1 MARLFVCDAAGLVTA
16 DIEVVGV
23 HLEDAFE
30 HELAESV
37 IRCAML
43 MALSTL
49 VEGGDWPSEALD
61 SMARLMGRMRE
72 DIVSR
77 KFN

>member
-16 DIEVVGV
+16 DIEAAGAY
-23 HLEDAFE
+23 LEDAFD
-30 HELAESV
+30 HELAEPV

-49 VEGGDWPSEALD
+49 LEGGRWPSEALE
-61 SMARLMGRMRE
+61 SMSEFMNRMRE
-72 DIVSR
+72 EIVNR
-77 KFN
+77 RMN

>member
-16 DIEVVGV
+16 DIEAAGEY
-23 HLEDAFE
+23 LEDAFE
-30 HELAESV
+30 HELAEPV

-49 VEGGDWPSEALD
+49 LEGGEWPSEALE
-61 SMARLMGRMRE
+61 SMSEFMARMRDE
-72 DIVSR
+72 IVSR
-77 KFN
+77 RMN

>member
-16 DIEVVGV
+16 DIEAAGEYIEEA
-23 HLEDAFE
+23 LD
-30 HELAESV
+30 HELAEPV

-49 VEGGDWPSEALD
+49 LEGGDWPSEALE
-61 SMARLMGRMRE
+61 SMSEFMSRMRS

-77 KFN
+77 RLN